1 MYDYCTFDIEG
12 LVVFVDGTKHIL
24 SRYWALLFVSS
35 KFFYQVFDKSILSNN
50 NIIIIIKTCINES
63 AY

>member
-24 SRYWALLFVSS
+24 SRYVLSIDICFI
-35 KFFYQVFDKSILSNN
+35 SIL
-50 NIIIIIKTCINES
+50 
-63 AY
+63 